1 MTKFITFTI
10 AVFLIGTIF
19 LLSSNAA
26 EGKSQIEHVEV
37 GFSNRAVGVESGQ
50 PIFTKDTKVW
60 ISNPTEK
67 AIKLYLNK
75 YEREVKSKELELSGL
90 DAGTYTLMIV
100 AEEDEAEKKVVGF
113 TIQ

>member
-1 MTKFITFTI
+1 MTKFITFTA
-10 AVFLIGTIF
+10 AVFLLGVIF

-26 EGKSQIEHVEV
+26 EGNGQVENVVV
-37 GFSNRAVGVESGQ
+37 GFSNQAIGVENGQ
-50 PIFTKDTKVW
+50 PIFTKDTKVS

-67 AIKLYLNK
+67 EIKLYLNK
-75 YEREVKSKELELSGL
+75 YEREVKSKKLELSGL

-100 AEEDEAEKKVVGF
+100 AEEDEGERKVVGF